1 MSELRTNRIV
11 PRDGLTSGTF
21 NGGGVI
27 QIRQT
32 FKTDTFSES
41 VNSRTDS
48 SSIPFTA
55 TITPTRSDSKI
66 LVQMVLNVGASND
79 GDLSIKL
86 TRGGSVI
93 TAATGDAASNRIR
106 VTATAALFNLNRQGQ
121 IFANYLDSPASTST
135 QTYGFKF
142 RHAEN
147 GSMTCYLNRNDN
159 DGNSDL
165 IQRPTSS
172 ITLYEISG

>member
-11 PRDGLTSGTF
+11 PRDGLTSGTY
-21 NGGGVI
+21 NAGGII
-27 QIRQT
+27 QIRQSL
-32 FKTDTFSES
+32 KTDTFSES
-41 VNSRTDS
+41 VNTLTDS
-48 SSIPFTA
+48 AIPFTA

-93 TAATGDAASNRIR
+93 TGATGDAAGNRAR
-106 VTATAALFNLNRQGQ
+106 VTATAVPFNLNRQGQ

-147 GSMTCYLNRNDN
+147 GSMSCYLNRNDN
-159 DGNSDL
+159 DGDSTL
-165 IQRPTSS
+165 IQRPISS
-172 ITLYEISG
+172 ITLYEVSG

>member
-11 PRDGLTSGTF
+11 PRDGLPSGSS
-21 NGGGVI
+21 GGVI

-32 FKTDTFSES
+32 FKTATFSES

-66 LVQMVLNVGASND
+66 LIQMILNVGASND

-93 TAATGDAASNRIR
+93 TAATGDAASNRAR
-106 VTATAALFNLNRQGQ
+106 VTATAALFNVNRQGQ
-121 IFANYLDSPASTST
+121 IITNFLDSPASTST

-147 GSMTCYLNRNDN
+147 GTMSCYLNRNDN
-159 DGNSDL
+159 DGDSGL
-165 IQRPTSS
+165 VQRPISS
-172 ITLYEISG
+172 ITLYEICG

>member
-11 PRDGLTSGTF
+11 PRDGIPSGSA
-21 NGGGVI
+21 GGII
-27 QIRQT
+27 QIKQT
-32 FKTDTFSES
+32 LKTDTFSET
-41 VNSRTDS
+41 VNSRTDG
-48 SSIPFTA
+48 SIPFTA
-55 TITPTRSDSKI
+55 SITPTRSDSKI
-66 LVQMVLNVGASND
+66 LVQVILNVGASND

-93 TAATGDAASNRIR
+93 TGAIGDSASNRIR

-121 IFANYLDSPASTST
+121 ISANYLDSPASTST

-147 GSMTCYLNRNDN
+147 GSMTFK
-159 DGNSDL
+159 
-165 IQRPTSS
+165 
-172 ITLYEISG
+172 

>member
-11 PRDGLTSGTF
+11 PRDGLTSGTY
-21 NGGGVI
+21 NGVVII

-41 VNSRTDS
+41 VSSRTDS

-86 TRGGSVI
+86 TRGGSVV
-93 TAATGDAASNRIR
+93 TAAIGDS
-106 VTATAALFNLNRQGQ
+106 
-121 IFANYLDSPASTST
+121 DS
-135 QTYGFKF
+135 
-142 RHAEN
+142 
-147 GSMTCYLNRNDN
+147 
-159 DGNSDL
+159 
-165 IQRPTSS
+165 SS
-172 ITLYEISG
+172 INCLLSNFFF

>member
-11 PRDGLTSGTF
+11 PRDGLPSGSV
-21 NGGGVI
+21 GGII
-27 QIRQT
+27 QIRQSL
-32 FKTDTFSES
+32 KTDTFSES
-41 VNSRTDS
+41 VNTLTDS
-48 SSIPFTA
+48 AIPFTA

-93 TAATGDAASNRIR
+93 TAATGDAAGNRAQ
-106 VTATAALFNLNRQGQ
+106 VTATAPPFNLNRQGQ
-121 IFANYLDSPASTST
+121 IITNFLDSPASTSS

-147 GSMTCYLNRNDN
+147 GSMTCYLNRNHN
-159 DGNSDL
+159 DGDSTL
-165 IQRPTSS
+165 VQRPISS
-172 ITLYEISG
+172 ITLYEVSG

>member
-11 PRDGLTSGTF
+11 PRDGLPSGSA
-21 NGGGVI
+21 GGVI

-41 VNSRTDS
+41 VNTRTDS

-66 LVQMVLNVGASND
+66 LVQVILNVGASND

-93 TAATGDAASNRIR
+93 TGAIGDSASNRIR
-106 VTATAALFNLNRQGQ
+106 VTATAALFNTSRQGQ

-159 DGNSDL
+159 DGDSDL

>member
-11 PRDGLTSGTF
+11 PRDGLPSGSS
-21 NGGGVI
+21 GGII
-27 QIRQT
+27 QIRQSL
-32 FKTDTFSES
+32 KTDTFSES
-41 VNSRTDS
+41 VNTLTDS
-48 SSIPFTA
+48 AIPFTA

-93 TAATGDAASNRIR
+93 TGAIGDAAGNRAR
-106 VTATAALFNLNRQGQ
+106 VTATAVPFNLNRQGQ
-121 IFANYLDSPASTST
+121 IFANYLDSPASTSA
-135 QTYGFKF
+135 QTYGFVF

-147 GSMTCYLNRNDN
+147 GSMNCYLNRNDN
-159 DGNSDL
+159 DGNSGL
-165 IQRPTSS
+165 LQRPISS
-172 ITLYEISG
+172 ITLYEVSG

>member
-11 PRDGLTSGTF
+11 PRDGLPSGSA
-21 NGGGVI
+21 GGVI

-41 VNSRTDS
+41 VNTRTDS

-66 LVQMVLNVGASND
+66 LVQVILNVGASND

-93 TAATGDAASNRIR
+93 TGAIGDSASNRIR
-106 VTATAALFNLNRQGQ
+106 VTATAAVFNVNRQGQ

-159 DGNSDL
+159 DGDSDL

>member
-11 PRDGLTSGTF
+11 PRDGLPSGSA
-21 NGGGVI
+21 GGVI

-41 VNSRTDS
+41 VNTRTDS

-66 LVQMVLNVGASND
+66 LVQVILNVGASND

-93 TAATGDAASNRIR
+93 TGAIGDSASNRIR
-106 VTATAALFNLNRQGQ
+106 VTATAAVFNVNRQGQ
-121 IFANYLDSPASTST
+121 IFANYLDSPASTSS

-159 DGNSDL
+159 DGDSDL

>member
-1 MSELRTNRIV
+1 MSELRTNRII
-11 PRDGLTSGTF
+11 PRDGLPSGSA
-21 NGGGVI
+21 GGII
-27 QIRQT
+27 QIKQT
-32 FKTDTFSES
+32 LKTDTFSES
-41 VNSRTDS
+41 VNTRTD

-66 LVQMVLNVGASND
+66 LVQVILNVGASND

-93 TAATGDAASNRIR
+93 TAATGDAAGNRAQ
-106 VTATAALFNLNRQGQ
+106 VTATAPPFNLNRQGQ
-121 IFANYLDSPASTST
+121 IITNFLDSPASTST

-147 GSMTCYLNRNDN
+147 GSMTCYLNRNN
-159 DGNSDL
+159 SDGDSDL
-165 IQRPTSS
+165 IQRPISS
-172 ITLYEISG
+172 ITLYEVSG

>member
-11 PRDGLTSGTF
+11 PRDGLPSGSS
-21 NGGGVI
+21 GGII
-27 QIRQT
+27 QIRQSL
-32 FKTDTFSES
+32 KTDTFAETVSS
-41 VNSRTDS
+41 QSDS
-48 SSIPFTA
+48 AIPFTA
-55 TITPTRSDSKI
+55 SITPTRSDSKI
-66 LVQMVLNVGASND
+66 LVQVILNVGASND

-93 TAATGDAASNRIR
+93 TGAIGDSASNRIR
-106 VTATAALFNLNRQGQ
+106 VTATAAVFNVNRQGQ
-121 IFANYLDSPASTST
+121 IFANYLDSPASTSS

-159 DGNSDL
+159 DGDSDL

>member
-11 PRDGLTSGTF
+11 PRDGLPSGSA
-21 NGGGVI
+21 GGVI

-41 VNSRTDS
+41 VNTRTDS
-48 SSIPFTA
+48 TSIPFTA

-66 LVQMVLNVGASND
+66 LVQVILNVGASND

-93 TAATGDAASNRIR
+93 TGAIGDSASNRIR
-106 VTATAALFNLNRQGQ
+106 VTATAAVFNVNRQGQ

-159 DGNSDL
+159 DGDSDL

>member
-11 PRDGLTSGTF
+11 PRDGLTSGTY
-21 NGGGVI
+21 NAGGII
-27 QIRQT
+27 QIRQSL
-32 FKTDTFSES
+32 KTDTFSES
-41 VNSRTDS
+41 VSTLTDS
-48 SSIPFTA
+48 AIPFTA

-66 LVQMVLNVGASND
+66 LIQMILNVGASND

-93 TAATGDAASNRIR
+93 TAATGDAASNRAQ
-106 VTATAALFNLNRQGQ
+106 VTATAALFNSNRQGQ
-121 IFANYLDSPASTST
+121 IITNFLDSPASTST

-147 GSMTCYLNRNDN
+147 GSMSCYLNRNDN
-159 DGNSDL
+159 DGDSGL
-165 IQRPTSS
+165 IQRPISS
-172 ITLYEISG
+172 ITLYEVSG

>member
-11 PRDGLTSGTF
+11 PRDGLTSGTY
-21 NGGGVI
+21 NGGGII
-27 QIRQT
+27 QIRQSL
-32 FKTDTFSES
+32 KTDTFSES
-41 VNSRTDS
+41 VNTLTDS
-48 SSIPFTA
+48 AIPFTA

-106 VTATAALFNLNRQGQ
+106 VTATAPPFNLNRQGQ
-121 IFANYLDSPASTST
+121 IITNYLDSPASTSA